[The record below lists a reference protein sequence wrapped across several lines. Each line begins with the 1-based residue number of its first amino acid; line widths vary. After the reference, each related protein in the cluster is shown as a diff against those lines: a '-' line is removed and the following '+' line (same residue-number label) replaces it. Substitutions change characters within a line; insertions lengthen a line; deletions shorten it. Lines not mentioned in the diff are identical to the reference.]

1 MVQTLIQSAAEGYAS
16 CQVNADGEL
25 DADCE
30 AETFKHMQNV
40 WHSLTEY
47 KLPKA
52 SDFIGGVAVILTT
65 VPGVPALG
73 PGMEAAAIIAEK
85 LENGED
91 VLTT

>member
-16 CQVNADGEL
+16 CKVNADSEL

-40 WHSLTEY
+40 WHSLTEH

-52 SDFIGGVAVILTT
+52 SDFVGSVAVILTT
-65 VPGVPALG
+65 VPGMPAIGPAL
-73 PGMEAAAIIAEK
+73 EAGAIIAEK

-91 VLTT
+91 IFTT

>member
-16 CQVNADGEL
+16 CDVNADGEL

-30 AETFKHMQNV
+30 AETFRHMLNV
-40 WHSLTEY
+40 WNSLTEF

-52 SDFIGGVAVILTT
+52 SDFVGGVAVILTT
-65 VPGVPALG
+65 VPGMPAIGPAL
-73 PGMEAAAIIAEK
+73 EAGAIIAEK

-91 VLTT
+91 ILTT